1 MSSNHDDWVGAVAVY
16 VELVLTGCYDNTVN
30 IWSIYGEKVLV
41 IPSHRGPVKV
51 VTWLDSENFINA
63 SHDQTDNMNSWKSQ
77 SNSVEQVTSC
87 SEEV

>member
-41 IPSHRGPVKV
+41 IPSHRGPVKAV
-51 VTWLDSENFINA
+51 AWLDSKTFISA
-63 SHDQTDNMNSWKSQ
+63 GHDQTYNINSWNSQ
-77 SNSVEQVTSC
+77 AKQRGTGSFC
-87 SEEV
+87 EEV

>member
-16 VELVLTGCYDNTVN
+16 VELVLTDC
-30 IWSIYGEKVLV
+30 
-41 IPSHRGPVKV
+41 
-51 VTWLDSENFINA
+51 ENFINA